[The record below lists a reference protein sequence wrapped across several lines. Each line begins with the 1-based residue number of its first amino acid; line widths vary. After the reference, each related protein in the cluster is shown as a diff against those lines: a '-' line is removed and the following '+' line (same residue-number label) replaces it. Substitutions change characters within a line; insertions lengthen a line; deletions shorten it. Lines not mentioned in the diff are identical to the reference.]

1 MVFTILYFQATTILY
16 LRPYKSVMVYKK
28 SKLVS
33 LVILVFLFSI
43 INEEKVLGTSN
54 RITLKQAID
63 IALENN
69 HHVKS
74 ALATLPVSRA
84 KLIFAKYRPNLTI
97 GSNAEIVK
105 GGSLHALE
113 VGGEIELGKKR
124 YWRIKLAKEEIS
136 KDELEVRK
144 TLWEVHTEVHA
155 VYAQL
160 SVGLQILDLAK
171 ERSDFYKTLLDVA
184 QKRYDAGDISRL
196 DLIRT
201 KAEYLKAQNQLSEFE
216 GRLQKAKVEFNHILG
231 REPGSE
237 LLLPVAAELKPK
249 IKLHEHPEV
258 KEIIK
263 KALEKRIDIAIL
275 EKEFG
280 IAKAKLKQAR
290 WERLPNLHII
300 GGPTRPSQGDN
311 RWGPYIGSFLELP
324 VFNRKQGEINE
335 AKAHIGYLEKERERI
350 EHDIKIE
357 VANVFHELEVKEEQ
371 VHRFQSGLIDDSE
384 NILDMTKEGY
394 KLGKLSLIDVLNTEE
409 QNRYITESYLESLL
423 GYRVAIAELEYA
435 VGVPLYEFGE
445 EL

>member
-1 MVFTILYFQATTILY
+1 MKVVF
-16 LRPYKSVMVYKK
+16 KK
-28 SKLVS
+28 FLIIS

-43 INEEKVLGTSN
+43 FTGQKVYSIDN
-54 RITLKQAID
+54 QITLKEAID
-63 IALENN
+63 TALENN
-69 HHVKS
+69 HHVRS
-74 ALATLPVSRA
+74 ALATLPVSQA
-84 KLIFAKYRPNLTI
+84 KLIFAKYRPNITI

-105 GGSLHALE
+105 GGSFHAVELGSEIE
-113 VGGEIELGKKR
+113 VGRKR

-144 TLWEVHTEVHA
+144 TLWEIHTEVHA

-171 ERSDFYKTLLDVA
+171 ERAGFYKTLLDVA
-184 QKRYDAGDISRL
+184 EKRHDAGDISKL

-231 REPGSE
+231 RDPGSE
-237 LLLPVAAELKPK
+237 LLSPVVAELKPK

-258 KEIIK
+258 KTIIE
-263 KALEKRIDIAIL
+263 KALDKRIDIAIL

-280 IAKAKLKQAR
+280 IAEAKIKKAK
-290 WERLPNLHII
+290 WERLPNLNIV
-300 GGPTRPSQGDN
+300 GGPVRPSQGDN
-311 RWGPYIGSFLELP
+311 RWGPFIGGSFQLP
-324 VFNRKQGEINE
+324 VFNRKQGEISE
-335 AKAHIGYLEKERERI
+335 AKAHIGFLKKERERI

-357 VANVFHELEVKEEQ
+357 VANAFHELEVKEEQ

-394 KLGKLSLIDVLNTEE
+394 KLGKLSLTDVLNTEQ

-423 GYRVAIAELEYA
+423 GYRVAVAELEYA
-435 VGVPLYEFGE
+435 VGIPLYEFGE